1 MNSFHRNLTCI
12 LASSALLASCAT
24 PPSTSSSSDA
34 GALKVIYS
42 RIYPDGSALKEK
54 PVEIRMVTREA
65 TSNNV
70 AAQVGLNAVL
80 LLMGAVSFRGFSKGD
95 LKGSELTD
103 VADRSHLQN
112 PVPTEFVE
120 RLQARVD
127 GFVQADESLK
137 KRRFERPL
145 IVSGGNAR
153 LVYESLLGTEEEK
166 FRLKTDLVVY
176 KKRESSAM
184 ASLMAPVV
192 VQCSGESPDAWPQ
205 SRWAQENYLL
215 VKVQLDA
222 LLQACENKVQENL
235 RELLN
240 G

>member
-1 MNSFHRNLTCI
+1 MNTFHRNLTCI

-24 PPSTSSSSDA
+24 PPSTSSSDG

-42 RIYPDGSALKEK
+42 RIYSDGSALKET
-54 PVEIRMVTREA
+54 PAEIRMVTREA

-80 LLMGAVSFRGFSKGD
+80 LAMGAVSFRGFSKDD

-112 PVPTEFVE
+112 PVPTEFVG

-127 GFVQADESLK
+127 AFLQADESLQ

-153 LVYESLLGTEEEK
+153 LVYESLLGTAEEK
-166 FRLKTDLVVY
+166 FRLKADLVVY
-176 KKRESSAM
+176 KKRESSTM

-192 VQCSGESPDAWPQ
+192 VECSGESPDAWSQ

-215 VKVQLDA
+215 VKVQMDA
-222 LLQACENKVQENL
+222 LLQSCETKVQGNL
-235 RELLN
+235 HKLLN

>member
-1 MNSFHRNLTCI
+1 MNPFHRNLTCT
-12 LASSALLASCAT
+12 LALSALLASCAA
-24 PPSTSSSSDA
+24 PPSSSSSSDA
-34 GALKVIYS
+34 GAIKVIYS
-42 RIYPDGSALKEK
+42 QIYPDGSILKEK
-54 PVEIRMVTREA
+54 PSEIRMVTRDA
-65 TSNNV
+65 TSKNV

-80 LLMGAVSFRGFSKGD
+80 LAMGAFSFRGFSKDD

-112 PVPTEFVE
+112 PVPTEFVG

-127 GFVQADESLK
+127 AFVQTDESLQ

-145 IVSGGNAR
+145 IVGGGNVR

-192 VQCSGESPDAWPQ
+192 VECSGKSPDAWPQ

-215 VKVQLDA
+215 VKVQLDE
-222 LLQACENKVQENL
+222 LLQACETKVQGNL
-235 RELLN
+235 HQLLN